1 MPTAALA
8 VALVRTSV
16 RRSPRDP
23 AIRAMTLAARIEP
36 DPELRADWFHHDPIR
51 ELDGLTA
58 ERALAAGRGAALVR
72 VLRAIDAGRRG

>member
-16 RRSPRDP
+16 RRAPRNP
-23 AIRAMTLAARIEP
+23 VVQALSLAARIEP
-36 DPELRADWFHHDPIR
+36 DAELRADWFHHDPIR
-51 ELDGLTA
+51 ELGGLTA
-58 ERALAAGRGAALVR
+58 EGALATGQGAALVR